1 MFSDNTNFES
11 LLAIQLEQEI
21 DRVIAQRMSTL
32 QDVKDNA
39 GTLLRNQGKK
49 KKTESTTNERKNKS
63 IRLKKLQTSNKS
75 ILS

>member
-21 DRVIAQRMSTL
+21 DRVIAQHMSTL